1 MLKSLLTYFFNRNLV
16 RPTTVSDVSCV
27 LNVSVD
33 VKENIPILW
42 SLHSIGA
49 QIIYTYIMSI
59 SFNIILIGHEILKAK
74 YYSDSYLLQC
84 FIAQYLMHNE
94 NLKIRDSKS
103 TRIMKKI

>member
-1 MLKSLLTYFFNRNLV
+1 
-16 RPTTVSDVSCV
+16 
-27 LNVSVD
+27 
-33 VKENIPILW
+33 
-42 SLHSIGA
+42 
-49 QIIYTYIMSI
+49 MSI

-103 TRIMKKI
+103 TRIMKKIG